1 MEQLNLQAQQ
11 AEAMANTCIA
21 PLTLARSTAESDCR
35 ATAADQGNNAN
46 IDIFV
51 QDVGIVMPE
60 VDLGPPYALCCADL
74 PEVTRRLCKHYLAML
89 FNFAV
94 IRLSCVPSHMKD
106 NFEHH
111 LLFGT
116 QE

>member
-21 PLTLARSTAESDCR
+21 PLTLAHSTAEPDCR
-35 ATAADQGNNAN
+35 AAAADQGNNAN

-60 VDLGPPYALCCADL
+60 VDVGPPYALCCADL

-89 FNFAV
+89 YSTL
-94 IRLSCVPSHMKD
+94 LSFVSLV
-106 NFEHH
+106 FQAI
-111 LLFGT
+111 L
-116 QE
+116 